1 MDYKVDIVMCI
12 DITGSMQDCIDTVKN
27 RALQFWPD
35 LKEALAAASKNVS
48 DVRVKVIGFRDF
60 EADGDGALEISRYF
74 NLSDQGSSDPED
86 YKAFVNGLVA
96 DGGGDEPENSLEALA
111 LAIQSDWVQTGDKRR
126 HVIVMFTDA
135 SAHKLEDAN
144 RSNPNYPENM
154 PESFEDLT
162 DVWMTPSSGQQ
173 GGTKT
178 KLKQPAKRLI
188 VFGPEVYPW
197 PEIYESWDQVVYNPS
212 KAGTGLDDVSY
223 EDIINAI
230 VGSV

>member
-35 LKEALAAASKNVS
+35 LKEDLAAASKNVS

-60 EADGDGALEISRYF
+60 EADGDAALEVSRYF

-86 YKAFVNGLVA
+86 YRAFVNGLVA
-96 DGGGDEPENSLEALA
+96 DGGGDEPENSLEALS

-144 RSNPNYPENM
+144 RANPNYPDNM
-154 PESFEDLT
+154 PESLEELADI
-162 DVWMTPSSGQQ
+162 WMAPSGGQQ
-173 GGTKT
+173 GGSKT

>member
-35 LKEALAAASKNVS
+35 LEEALSAASKNVS
-48 DVRVKVIGFRDF
+48 DVRVKVIRFRDF
-60 EADGDGALEISRYF
+60 EADGNGALEISRYF

-144 RSNPNYPENM
+144 RSNPDYPEGM
-154 PESFEDLT
+154 PESFEELT

-188 VFGPEVYPW
+188 VFAPEVYPW
-197 PEIYESWDQVVYNPS
+197 PELYESWDQVVYNPS

-223 EDIINAI
+223 EAIINAI

>member
-12 DITGSMQDCIDTVKN
+12 DITGSMQDCIDTVKS

-35 LKEALAAASKNVS
+35 LQDALKAASKNVS

-60 EADGDGALEISRYF
+60 EADGSNALEESRYF
-74 NLSDQGSSDPED
+74 NLSDQGSVDPEE
-86 YKAFVNGLVA
+86 YKQFVSNLVA
-96 DGGGDEPENSLEALA
+96 DGGGDEPESSLEALA

-154 PESFEDLT
+154 PISLEELT
-162 DVWMTPSSGQQ
+162 DIWLTPSSGQNAS
-173 GGTKT
+173 KI

-188 VFGPEVYPW
+188 VFAPQMYPW
-197 PEIYESWDQVVYNPS
+197 PEIYESWNQVVYNPS
-212 KAGTGLDDVSY
+212 KAGEGLDDVSY

>member
-197 PEIYESWDQVVYNPS
+197 PELYESWDQVVYNP
-212 KAGTGLDDVSY
+212 
-223 EDIINAI
+223 
-230 VGSV
+230 

>member
-12 DITGSMQDCIDTVKN
+12 DTTGSMQDCIDTVKS

-35 LKEALAAASKNVS
+35 LQDALKAASKNVS

-60 EADGDGALEISRYF
+60 EADGSSSLEESRYF
-74 NLSDQGSSDPED
+74 NLSDQGSSDPEE
-86 YKAFVNGLVA
+86 YKQFVSNLVA
-96 DGGGDEPENSLEALA
+96 DGGGDEPENSLEALS

-144 RSNPNYPENM
+144 RSNPYYPENM
-154 PESFEDLT
+154 PASLEELT
-162 DVWMTPSSGQQ
+162 DIWLTPASGQ
-173 GGTKT
+173 TSKI

-188 VFGPEVYPW
+188 VFAPQMYPW
-197 PEIYESWDQVVYNPS
+197 PEIYESWNQVVYNPS
-212 KAGTGLDDVSY
+212 KAGEGLDDVSY

>member
-35 LKEALAAASKNVS
+35 LEKALSAASKNVS

-60 EADGDGALEISRYF
+60 EADGNGALEISRYF

-144 RSNPNYPENM
+144 RSNPDYPEGM
-154 PESFEDLT
+154 PESFEELT

-173 GGTKT
+173 VGTKT

-188 VFGPEVYPW
+188 VFAPEVYPW
-197 PEIYESWDQVVYNPS
+197 PELYESWDQVVYNPS

>member
-173 GGTKT
+173 SGTKT

-197 PEIYESWDQVVYNPS
+197 PELYESWDQVVYNPS

>member
-1 MDYKVDIVMCI
+1 
-12 DITGSMQDCIDTVKN
+12 
-27 RALQFWPD
+27 
-35 LKEALAAASKNVS
+35 
-48 DVRVKVIGFRDF
+48 
-60 EADGDGALEISRYF
+60 
-74 NLSDQGSSDPED
+74 
-86 YKAFVNGLVA
+86 
-96 DGGGDEPENSLEALA
+96 
-111 LAIQSDWVQTGDKRR
+111 
-126 HVIVMFTDA
+126 MFTDA

-197 PEIYESWDQVVYNPS
+197 PELYESWDQVVYNPS

>member
-111 LAIQSDWVQTGDKRR
+111 LAIQSDCVQTGDKRR

-197 PEIYESWDQVVYNPS
+197 PELYESWDQVVYNPS

>member
-197 PEIYESWDQVVYNPS
+197 PELYESWDQVVYNPS
-212 KAGTGLDDVSY
+212 KAGTGLNDVSY

>member
-135 SAHKLEDAN
+135 SAHQLEDAN

-197 PEIYESWDQVVYNPS
+197 PELYESWDQVVYNPS

>member
-12 DITGSMQDCIDTVKN
+12 DVTGSMQDCIDTVKN

-35 LKEALAAASKNVS
+35 LQDALKAASKNVS

-60 EADGDGALEISRYF
+60 EADGSSSLQESRYF
-74 NLSDQGSSDPED
+74 NLSDQGSSDPEE
-86 YKAFVNGLVA
+86 YKKFVSNLVA
-96 DGGGDEPENSLEALA
+96 DGGGDEPENSLEALS

-144 RSNPNYPENM
+144 RSNPYYPANM
-154 PESFEDLT
+154 PASLEELT
-162 DVWMTPSSGQQ
+162 DIWLTPASGQ
-173 GGTKT
+173 TSKI
-178 KLKQPAKRLI
+178 KLKQPAKRLV
-188 VFGPEVYPW
+188 VFAPQMYPW
-197 PEIYESWDQVVYNPS
+197 PEIYESWNQVVYNPS
-212 KAGTGLDDVSY
+212 KAGEGLDDVSW

>member
-12 DITGSMQDCIDTVKN
+12 DITGSMQDCIDTVKA

-35 LKEALAAASKNVS
+35 LQAALTEAKKNVS

-60 EADGDGALEISRYF
+60 EADGSKALEISKYF
-74 NLSDQGSSDPED
+74 NLSAQGSSDPEE

-96 DGGGDEPENSLEALA
+96 DGGGDEPENSLEALS
-111 LAIQSDWVQTGDKRR
+111 LAIQSDWVTTGDRRR

-135 SAHKLEDAN
+135 SSHKLEDAN

-154 PESFEDLT
+154 PESLDALT
-162 DVWMTPSSGQQ
+162 DLWMTPSNGQDHSGL
-173 GGTKT
+173 
-178 KLKQPAKRLI
+178 KLKQAAKRLI
-188 VFGPEVYPW
+188 VFGPQVYPW
-197 PEIYESWDQVVYNPS
+197 QDIYNTWNQVVFNPS
-212 KAGTGLDDVSY
+212 RAGQGLDDVSY
-223 EDIINAI
+223 EDIIEAI

>member
-35 LKEALAAASKNVS
+35 LEKALSAASKNVS

-60 EADGDGALEISRYF
+60 EADGNGALEISRYF

-86 YKAFVNGLVA
+86 YKAFGNGLVA

-144 RSNPNYPENM
+144 RSNPDYPEGM
-154 PESFEDLT
+154 PESFEELT

-188 VFGPEVYPW
+188 VFAPEVYPW
-197 PEIYESWDQVVYNPS
+197 PELYESWDQVVYNPS

>member
-197 PEIYESWDQVVYNPS
+197 PELYESWDQVVYNPS

>member
-12 DITGSMQDCIDTVKN
+12 DITGSMQECIDTVKN

-197 PEIYESWDQVVYNPS
+197 PELYESWDQVVYNPS

>member
-60 EADGDGALEISRYF
+60 EADGDAALEVSRYF

-86 YKAFVNGLVA
+86 YRAFVNGLVA

-197 PEIYESWDQVVYNPS
+197 PELYESWDQVVYNPS

>member
-27 RALQFWPD
+27 RALHFWPD

-60 EADGDGALEISRYF
+60 EADGDGALEVSRYF
-74 NLSDQGSSDPED
+74 SLSDQGSSDPED

-96 DGGGDEPENSLEALA
+96 DGGGDEPENSLEALS

-154 PESFEDLT
+154 PASLEELT
-162 DVWMTPSSGQQ
+162 DIWMAPSSGQQ

-197 PEIYESWDQVVYNPS
+197 PELYESWDQVVYNPS

>member
-12 DITGSMQDCIDTVKN
+12 DITGSMQYCIDTVKS

-35 LKEALAAASKNVS
+35 LQDALKAASKNVS

-60 EADGDGALEISRYF
+60 EADGSSSLEESRYF
-74 NLSDQGSSDPED
+74 NLSDQGSSDPEE
-86 YKAFVNGLVA
+86 YKQFVSNLVA
-96 DGGGDEPENSLEALA
+96 DGGGDEPENSLEALS

-144 RSNPNYPENM
+144 RSNPYYPENM
-154 PESFEDLT
+154 PASLEELT
-162 DVWMTPSSGQQ
+162 EIWLAPASQGQ
-173 GGTKT
+173 TSKI
-178 KLKQPAKRLI
+178 KLKKPAKRLI
-188 VFGPEVYPW
+188 VFAPHMYPW
-197 PEIYESWDQVVYNPS
+197 PELYETWDQVVYNPS
-212 KAGTGLDDVSY
+212 KASEGLDDVSY

>member
-12 DITGSMQDCIDTVKN
+12 DVTGSMQDCIDTVKN
-27 RALQFWPD
+27 RALQFGPD
-35 LKEALAAASKNVS
+35 LQDALKAASKNVS

-60 EADGDGALEISRYF
+60 EADGSSSLQESRYF
-74 NLSDQGSSDPED
+74 NLSDQGSSDPEE
-86 YKAFVNGLVA
+86 YKQFVSNLVA
-96 DGGGDEPENSLEALA
+96 DGGGDEPENSLEALS

-144 RSNPNYPENM
+144 RSNPYYPANM
-154 PESFEDLT
+154 PASLEELT
-162 DVWMTPSSGQQ
+162 DIWLTPASGQ
-173 GGTKT
+173 TSKI
-178 KLKQPAKRLI
+178 KLKQPAKRLV
-188 VFGPEVYPW
+188 VFAPQMYPW
-197 PEIYESWDQVVYNPS
+197 PEIYESWNQVVYNPS
-212 KAGTGLDDVSY
+212 KAGEGLDDVSW

>member
-12 DITGSMQDCIDTVKN
+12 DITGSMQDCIDIVKN

>member
-27 RALQFWPD
+27 RALQVWPD

-197 PEIYESWDQVVYNPS
+197 PELYESWDQVVYNPS

>member
-12 DITGSMQDCIDTVKN
+12 DITGSMQDCIDTVKA

-35 LKEALAAASKNVS
+35 LQAALTEAKKNVS

-60 EADGDGALEISRYF
+60 EADGSKALEISPYF
-74 NLSDQGSSDPED
+74 NLSAQGSSDPEE

-96 DGGGDEPENSLEALA
+96 DGGGDEPENSLEALS
-111 LAIQSDWVQTGDKRR
+111 LAIKSDWVTSGDRRR

-154 PESFEDLT
+154 PETLDALT
-162 DVWMTPSSGQQ
+162 DLWMTPSNGQDHSGL
-173 GGTKT
+173 
-178 KLKQPAKRLI
+178 KLKQAAKRLI
-188 VFGPEVYPW
+188 VFGPQVYPW
-197 PEIYESWDQVVYNPS
+197 PEIYETWNQVVFNPS
-212 KAGTGLDDVSY
+212 RAGQGLDEVSY
-223 EDIINAI
+223 EDIIEAI

>member
-96 DGGGDEPENSLEALA
+96 DGGGDEPENSLEAPA

-197 PEIYESWDQVVYNPS
+197 PELYESWDQVVYNPS

>member
-12 DITGSMQDCIDTVKN
+12 DITGSMQDCIDTVKK

-35 LKEALAAASKNVS
+35 LQNALKAASKNVS
-48 DVRVKVIGFRDF
+48 DVRVKIIGFRDF
-60 EADGDGALEISRYF
+60 EADGAASLEESRYF
-74 NLSDQGSSDPED
+74 NLSDQGSSDPEE
-86 YKAFVNGLVA
+86 YEKFVSNLVA
-96 DGGGDEPENSLEALA
+96 DGGGDEPENSLEALS

-144 RSNPNYPENM
+144 RSNPYYPENM
-154 PESFEDLT
+154 PASLAELSDIWLT
-162 DVWMTPSSGQQ
+162 PASGQ
-173 GGTKT
+173 TSKI

-188 VFGPEVYPW
+188 VFAPQMYPW
-197 PEIYESWDQVVYNPS
+197 PEIYESWNQVVYNPS
-212 KAGTGLDDVSY
+212 KAGEGLDDVSY

>member
-12 DITGSMQDCIDTVKN
+12 DITGSMQDCIDTVKS

-35 LKEALAAASKNVS
+35 LQEALKAASKNVS

-60 EADGDGALEISRYF
+60 EADGSDALEISRYF
-74 NLSDQGSSDPED
+74 SLSDQGSSDPEE

-111 LAIQSDWVQTGDKRR
+111 LAIQSDWVQTGDRRR

-135 SAHKLEDAN
+135 SAHKLEEAN
-144 RSNPNYPENM
+144 TSNPNYPENM
-154 PESFEDLT
+154 PTSLEELGGL
-162 DVWMTPSSGQQ
+162 WMTPSGGQQ
-173 GGTKT
+173 GSKT

-188 VFGPEVYPW
+188 VFGPQMYPW
-197 PEIYESWDQVVYNPS
+197 PEIYEAWDQVVYNPS
-212 KAGTGLDDVSY
+212 KAGEGLDDVSY
-223 EDIINAI
+223 DDIINAI
-230 VGSV
+230 VSSV